1 MKKQGT
7 LTKAEMQIM
16 NTLWSLPSQKG
27 TINELLERFKDKKP
41 AYTTV
46 ATFMKILL
54 NKSYVGFEKMKG
66 TKTLCYYPLISK
78 AQYSRLVLS
87 EVKNDLF
94 GGSFSSL
101 VRFFIKEEEI
111 SEEELKELLD
121 IVEHQKI

>member
-1 MKKQGT
+1 
-7 LTKAEMQIM
+7 
-16 NTLWSLPSQKG
+16 
-27 TINELLERFKDKKP
+27 
-41 AYTTV
+41 
-46 ATFMKILL
+46 
-54 NKSYVGFEKMKG
+54 MKG